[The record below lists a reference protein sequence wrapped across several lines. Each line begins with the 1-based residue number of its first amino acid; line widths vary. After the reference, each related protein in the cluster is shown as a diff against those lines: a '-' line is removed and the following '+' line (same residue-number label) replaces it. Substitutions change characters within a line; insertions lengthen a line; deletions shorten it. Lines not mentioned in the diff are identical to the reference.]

1 MRGGFLFSTDEQ
13 ERPRA

>member
-1 MRGGFLFSTDEQ
+1 MRGGFLLSTDEQ